1 MDKWNKI
8 DLHKK
13 GWKICKYLQIYWWF
27 DRFKWWWWIWKKL
40 RMITTEKVD
49 GGEFE
54 RSWEWYQQRR
64 YLAIEIRDNS
74 ISISL
79 YVKRDDF
86 HFSIDRMLYLCSN
99 ISYKIFYSKFGAEIL
114 RIARTTSTCNEFRI
128 FFEA

>member
-1 MDKWNKI
+1 
-8 DLHKK
+8 
-13 GWKICKYLQIYWWF
+13 
-27 DRFKWWWWIWKKL
+27 
-40 RMITTEKVD
+40 MITTEKVD

-86 HFSIDRMLYLCSN
+86 HFSIDRMLYLWSN

-114 RIARTTSTCNEFRI
+114 RIARTTSTCNEFEI